1 MYNMVIIMK
10 INFEKFKNHFF
21 ESNYY
26 NDNYRFLYNNFN
38 LFFKV
43 NIFENDNI
51 FFFLNDFLINNL
63 SIIDIKKI
71 YQFFKNKIKL
81 F

>member
-1 MYNMVIIMK
+1 MRQF
-10 INFEKFKNHFF
+10 NFNNFKEHFF
-21 ESNYY
+21 ESTYI

-51 FFFLNDFLINNL
+51 FCFLNDFLLDNL
-63 SIIDIKKI
+63 SINDIKKI

>member
-1 MYNMVIIMK
+1 MQTF
-10 INFEKFKNHFF
+10 NFEKFKNHFF

-26 NDNYRFLYNNFN
+26 NDNYKFLYNNFN
-38 LFFKV
+38 NFFNI
-43 NIFENDNI
+43 NIFENNNI
-51 FFFLNDFLINNL
+51 FWFLNNNFLINDL
-63 SIIDIKKI
+63 SINDIKKI